1 MVRNLLAWISV
12 AALCAAL
19 AAPVRAQDDLAA
31 QSDFFRE
38 GESARAFGM
47 GNAFVGLSDD
57 VSAIYWNPAGL
68 ARLPGAQLLITRT
81 TLDFFESDIQSVSA
95 AMPYGRGAI
104 GFSYSA
110 ANTDF
115 PLFGQNPSNPL
126 RFDYPMGVASENY
139 RGLALAYSMPYGDNM
154 FLGLGFKSLKYDLSG
169 NSASGTGFDIGAL
182 MVLDE
187 ETTAGL
193 NLQNIGGVSLGAMDE
208 VPMNISFGAA
218 KKFMDGAATLAASYD
233 SKYLG
238 DSAFGVGLEYRAADH
253 FTLRLGSSDGNAAYG
268 FSVDY
273 QDFRLDYALNSGAD
287 EAETSK
293 FTIVKTFDTGAPSS
307 RPSKKELKRQEEERK
322 KAEEE
327 RLKKEEEDKKK
338 EEENKKK
345 EEEKKKKEEEKK
357 KKEEEQKKKEEE
369 AKKKE
374 EEKRKKEEEKKKQEE
389 EERARKEQE
398 AAEAAKKEV
407 PWFEREEFYEQSRE
421 QVKLPSVSE
430 VLGESTLKPRQ
441 EEEIVIPRPQ
451 PEARRFP
458 VEEGGYDL
466 SSEYNGIIP

>member
-1 MVRNLLAWISV
+1 MARNLLAWISV

-68 ARLPGAQLLITRT
+68 ARLPGAQLLITRASINSF
-81 TLDFFESDIQSVSA
+81 DSDIQSVSA

-110 ANTDF
+110 DNTDF
-115 PLFGQNPSNPL
+115 PLFTNDGQNPY
-126 RFDYPMGVASENY
+126 RITTQFGVGSEN
-139 RGLALAYSMPYGDNM
+139 RRAWSLAYSMPYGDNL
-154 FLGLGFKSLKYDLSG
+154 FLGLGFKSFSYNMYGG
-169 NSASGTGFDIGAL
+169 NSYSGTGFDIGAL

-193 NLQNIGGVSLGAMDE
+193 NLQNIGGVSLGVMDE
-208 VPMNISFGAA
+208 VPMNVSFGAA
-218 KKFMDGAATLAASYD
+218 KKFLDGAATLAASYD

-287 EAETSK
+287 LTETSK

-327 RLKKEEEDKKK
+327 RIKKEEEEKKKK
-338 EEENKKK
+338 EEAKKK
-345 EEEKKKKEEEKK
+345 EEEKKKKEEE
-357 KKEEEQKKKEEE
+357 EKKKEEE

-374 EEKRKKEEEKKKQEE
+374 EEKRKKEEEKRKQEE
-389 EERARKEQE
+389 EERTRKEQE
-398 AAEAAKKEV
+398 AAKAAEAAKKEA
-407 PWFEREEFYEQSRE
+407 PWFEREEFYDQRRE

-430 VLGESTLKPRQ
+430 VLGETILKPRQ
-441 EEEIVIPRPQ
+441 DDEIVLPRPQ
-451 PEARRFP
+451 PETRRFP
-458 VEEGGYDL
+458 VKEGGYDL